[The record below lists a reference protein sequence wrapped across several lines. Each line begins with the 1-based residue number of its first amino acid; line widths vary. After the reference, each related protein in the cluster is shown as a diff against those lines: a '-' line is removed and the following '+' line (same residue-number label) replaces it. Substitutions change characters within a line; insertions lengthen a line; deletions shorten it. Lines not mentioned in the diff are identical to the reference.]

1 MVVDGS
7 GGVRFIF
14 KVIFKSHFQSG
25 GSAHKAHVLS
35 ALELMKENS
44 LGCQRPEMTL
54 SWCWATTI
62 LGSDMVRSPWNKS
75 IHSLTIDGLL
85 HDSNDVV
92 IADADDHDSRFI
104 RDYLQYSRLWV

>member
-54 SWCWATTI
+54 S
-62 LGSDMVRSPWNKS
+62 
-75 IHSLTIDGLL
+75 
-85 HDSNDVV
+85 
-92 IADADDHDSRFI
+92 
-104 RDYLQYSRLWV
+104 